1 MKTWEKVAIGAGII
15 AIAYFVMKDKDDD
28 KDKYVYQRKKT
39 SEPSSAY
46 KDWSK
51 TGSRS

>member
-15 AIAYFVMKDKDDD
+15 AIAYFVMKDSD
-28 KDKYVYQRKKT
+28 KEEYDYQRKKA

-46 KDWSK
+46 KAWSK